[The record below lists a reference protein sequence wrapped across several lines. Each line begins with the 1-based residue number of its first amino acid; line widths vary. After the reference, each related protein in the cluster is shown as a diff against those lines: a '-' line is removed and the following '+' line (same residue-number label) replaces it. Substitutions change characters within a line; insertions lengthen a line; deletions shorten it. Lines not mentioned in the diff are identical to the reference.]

1 MSPQLIFLLLVFAA
15 VVLLAQSLFVS
26 VYSPQRA
33 DTKQLKK
40 HLLSLALKDKSIE
53 KNLLFNNRV
62 AQLPAFIRWLESL
75 PWISDLTYKMEISG
89 SKLLGHQYLAMAL
102 AASVFTFI
110 LLNLLS
116 NDWLFSLLCALLI
129 LLAFH
134 FKLNRDMTLRMEKI
148 EEQFPEAMD
157 VLKRGL
163 QAGYAFSDAI
173 KLVFEEMDGY
183 LADEFKILF
192 NRINFGNDTK
202 TALLNFVKRVPST
215 SAMAFSSAVAI
226 QKSTGGNLAENID
239 KLSKVIRQR
248 FTFKRKIKTLSAEG
262 RLSGWVLVL
271 MPFALFAVLYLS
283 SPSYVAELTATPAG
297 LNLLKWGGAGM
308 LLGIWWIKKLIQIE
322 V

>member
-1 MSPQLIFLLLVFAA
+1 MSPQLLFLLLVFAA
-15 VVLLAQSLFVS
+15 VMLLSQTLFVS

-33 DTKQLKK
+33 DTKQFKK
-40 HLLSLALKDKSIE
+40 HLLSLAFKDKNIE
-53 KNLLFNNRV
+53 KYLLLNGKVN
-62 AQLPAFIRWLESL
+62 QLSPFPRWLESL
-75 PWISDLTYKMEISG
+75 SWVSDLTYKMELSG
-89 SKLLGHQYLAMAL
+89 SKWLGHQYLAL
-102 AASVFTFI
+102 ASIVSMVLGI
-110 LLNLLS
+110 VVWLLS
-116 NDWLFSLLCALLI
+116 NDWLFSFLCILLI
-129 LLAFH
+129 LLIFYI
-134 FKLNRDMTLRMEKI
+134 KLNRGMNNRMEKI

-173 KLVFEEMDGY
+173 KLVFEEMDGH

-192 NRINFGNDTK
+192 NRINFGNDIN
-202 TALLNFVKRVPST
+202 TALLHFVKRVPST

-248 FTFKRKIKTLSAEG
+248 FTFKRRIKTLSAEG

-271 MPFALFAVLYLS
+271 MPFVLFAVLYLS
-283 SPSYVAELTATPAG
+283 SPSYISELTSTPAG

-308 LLGIWWIKKLIQIE
+308 LVGVWWINKLIQIE

>member
-1 MSPQLIFLLLVFAA
+1 MSPQLIFLLLVFIA
-15 VVLLAQSLFVS
+15 VVLLSQSLFVS
-26 VYSPQRA
+26 VYNPQRA

-40 HLLSLALKDKSIE
+40 HLLSLALKDKDIE
-53 KNLLFNNRV
+53 RNLLLNKRV
-62 AQLPAFIRWLESL
+62 EQLPAFTHWLESL
-75 PWISDLTYKMEISG
+75 PWIENLTYKMEISG
-89 SKLLGHQYLAMAL
+89 SKLLGHQYFAL
-102 AASVFTFI
+102 ALASSIVVFFMV
-110 LLNLLS
+110 LLLS
-116 NDWLFSLLCALLI
+116 NDWLFSLICALLI
-129 LLAFH
+129 LLGFH
-134 FKLNRDMTLRMEKI
+134 LKLNRDMSKRMELI
-148 EEQFPEAMD
+148 EEQFPEALD

-173 KLVFEEMDGY
+173 KLVFEEMDGH
-183 LADEFKILF
+183 LADEFKIMF

-248 FTFKRKIKTLSAEG
+248 FTFKRKIRTLSAEG

-283 SPSYVAELTATPAG
+283 SPSYVSELTATPAG
-297 LNLLKWGGAGM
+297 INLLKWGGGGM

>member
-1 MSPQLIFLLLVFAA
+1 MNPQLIFLLLVFAA
-15 VVLLAQSLFVS
+15 VVLLSQTLFVS

-40 HLLSLALKDKSIE
+40 HLLSLALKDKNIE
-53 KNLLFNNRV
+53 KNLLLNNKV
-62 AQLPAFIRWLESL
+62 NKLPPFPRWLESL
-75 PWISDLTYKMEISG
+75 SWISDLTYKMEISG
-89 SKLLGHQYLAMAL
+89 SKLLGHQYLAIAL
-102 AASVFTFI
+102 IVSTIGGIAI
-110 LLNLLS
+110 WLLS
-116 NDWLFSLLCALLI
+116 NDWLFSLLCLLLI
-129 LLAFH
+129 LLGFH
-134 FKLNRDMTLRMEKI
+134 IKLNRDMSNRMEKI

-173 KLVFEEMDGY
+173 KLVFEEMDGH

-192 NRINFGNDTK
+192 NRINFGNDIK

-248 FTFKRKIKTLSAEG
+248 FTFKRRIRTLSAEG

-271 MPFALFAVLYLS
+271 MPFVLFAVLYLS
-283 SPSYVAELTATPAG
+283 SPSYVALLTSTPAG

-308 LLGIWWIKKLIQIE
+308 LVGIWWINKLIQI
-322 V
+322 

>member
-1 MSPQLIFLLLVFAA
+1 MNPQLIFLLLVFAA
-15 VVLLAQSLFVS
+15 VVLLSQTLFVS

-40 HLLSLALKDKSIE
+40 HLVSLALKDKSIE
-53 KNLLFNNRV
+53 TNLLLNNRV
-62 AQLPAFIRWLESL
+62 KKLPPFTRWLESL
-75 PWISDLTYKMEISG
+75 SWISDLTYKMEISG
-89 SKLLGHQYLAMAL
+89 SKLLGHQYLLIAL
-102 AASVFTFI
+102 ISSIVIGMGIWFF
-110 LLNLLS
+110 S
-116 NDWLFSLLCALLI
+116 NDWLFSFLS
-129 LLAFH
+129 AFLVLFGFH
-134 FKLNRDMTLRMEKI
+134 IKLNRDMSNRMEKI

-173 KLVFEEMDGY
+173 KLVFEEMEGD

-192 NRINFGNDTK
+192 NRINFGNDIK

-239 KLSKVIRQR
+239 KLSRVIRQR
-248 FTFKRKIKTLSAEG
+248 FTFKRRIKTLSAEG
-262 RLSGWVLVL
+262 RLSGWILVL

-283 SPSYVAELTATPAG
+283 SPSYVAELTSTPAG
-297 LNLLKWGGAGM
+297 QNLLKWGGAGM
-308 LLGIWWIKKLIQIE
+308 LAGIWWINKLIQIE

>member
-15 VVLLAQSLFVS
+15 VVLLSQTLFVS

-33 DTKQLKK
+33 DTKKLKK
-40 HLLSLALKDKSIE
+40 HLRSLTLKDKNIE
-53 KNLLFNNRV
+53 KNLLLNS
-62 AQLPAFIRWLESL
+62 QISKLSPLLQWLESL
-75 PWISDLTYKMEISG
+75 SWVSDLTYKMELSG
-89 SKLLGHQYLAMAL
+89 SKLLGHQYLVIATMVSL
-102 AASVFTFI
+102 AVGLVVWFF
-110 LLNLLS
+110 S
-116 NDWLFSLLCALLI
+116 NDGFFSFLCFLLI
-129 LLAFH
+129 LLAFN
-134 FKLNRDMTLRMEKI
+134 FKLNRDMNHRMEKI

-173 KLVFEEMDGY
+173 KLVVEEIDGY

-192 NRINFGNDTK
+192 NRINFGNDIK
-202 TALLNFVKRVPST
+202 TALLHFVKRVPST

-248 FTFKRKIKTLSAEG
+248 FTFKRRIKTLSAEG

-271 MPFALFAVLYLS
+271 MPFVLFLVLYLS
-283 SPSYVAELTATPAG
+283 SPGYVSELTATPAG
-297 LNLLKWGGAGM
+297 LTLLKWGGAGM
-308 LLGIWWIKKLIQIE
+308 LLGIWWINKLIQIE

>member
-1 MSPQLIFLLLVFAA
+1 MSPQLIFLLLVFIA
-15 VVLLAQSLFVS
+15 VVLLSQSLFVS
-26 VYSPQRA
+26 VYNPQRA

-40 HLLSLALKDKSIE
+40 HLLSLALKDKDIE
-53 KNLLFNNRV
+53 RNLLLNKRV
-62 AQLPAFIRWLESL
+62 EQLPAFTHWLESL
-75 PWISDLTYKMEISG
+75 PWMANLTYKMEISG
-89 SKLLGHQYLAMAL
+89 SKLLGHQYFAL
-102 AASVFTFI
+102 ALASSILVFFI
-110 LLNLLS
+110 VLLLS
-116 NDWLFSLLCALLI
+116 NDWLFSLICALLI
-129 LLAFH
+129 LFGFH
-134 FKLNRDMTLRMEKI
+134 LKLNRDMSKRMELI
-148 EEQFPEAMD
+148 EEQFPEALD

-173 KLVFEEMDGY
+173 KLVFEEMDGH
-183 LADEFKILF
+183 LADEFKIMF

-248 FTFKRKIKTLSAEG
+248 FTFKRKIRTLSAEG

-283 SPSYVAELTATPAG
+283 SPSYVSELTATSAG
-297 LNLLKWGGAGM
+297 LNLLKWGGGGM

>member
-1 MSPQLIFLLLVFAA
+1 MN
-15 VVLLAQSLFVS
+15 
-26 VYSPQRA
+26 
-33 DTKQLKK
+33 TKQLKK
-40 HLLSLALKDKSIE
+40 HLHSLALKNTGLE
-53 KNLLFNNRV
+53 QTLLLNNKV
-62 AQLPAFIRWLESL
+62 NKLPPFTRWLESL
-75 PWISDLTYKMEISG
+75 PWMIDLTYKMELSG
-89 SKLLGHQYLAMAL
+89 SKLLGHQYLFIAL
-102 AASVFTFI
+102 VVSSI
-110 LLNLLS
+110 LGISILWLS
-116 NDWLFSLLCALLI
+116 NDGLFSLLCFFLVV
-129 LLAFH
+129 LAFH
-134 FKLNRDMTLRMEKI
+134 IKLNRAMNDRMGKI

-173 KLVFEEMDGY
+173 KLVFEEMDGH
-183 LADEFKILF
+183 LADEFKIMF

-239 KLSKVIRQR
+239 KLSKIIRQR
-248 FTFKRKIKTLSAEG
+248 FTFKRKVRTLSAEG

-271 MPFALFAVLYLS
+271 MPFVLFAVLYIS
-283 SPSYVAELTATPAG
+283 APSYVDILLSTPAG

-308 LLGIWWIKKLIQIE
+308 LLGILWIKKLIQIE

>member
-15 VVLLAQSLFVS
+15 VVFLAQSLFVS
-26 VYSPQRA
+26 VYSPQKA
-33 DTKQLKK
+33 DTKQLRK
-40 HLLSLALKDKSIE
+40 HLLSLASTDKNIE
-53 KNLLFNNRV
+53 KNLLLNSKV
-62 AQLPAFIRWLESL
+62 AQLPPFTRGLESL
-75 PWISDLTYKMEISG
+75 PWIANLTYKMEISG
-89 SKLLGHQYLAMAL
+89 SKLLGHQYLAIAL
-102 AASVFTFI
+102 GISLSAFLLIGFI
-110 LLNLLS
+110 S
-116 NDWLFSLLCALLI
+116 KDWLFSALCFLLI

-134 FKLNRDMTLRMEKI
+134 LKLNRDMALRMEKI

-183 LADEFKILF
+183 LADEFKIMF
-192 NRINFGNDTK
+192 NRINFGNDIK

-283 SPSYVAELTATPAG
+283 SPSYVAELTSTPAG

>member
-1 MSPQLIFLLLVFAA
+1 MSPQVTFLLLVFAA
-15 VVLLAQSLFVS
+15 VVLLSQTLFVS

-33 DTKQLKK
+33 NTKQLKK
-40 HLLSLALKDKSIE
+40 HLLSLALQDKNIE
-53 KNLLFNNRV
+53 KNLLLNSKVN
-62 AQLPAFIRWLESL
+62 QLPPFTRWLESL
-75 PWISDLTYKMEISG
+75 PWVSDLTYKMEISG
-89 SKLLGHQYLAMAL
+89 SKLLGHQYLSIAL
-102 AASVFTFI
+102 VVSTVVGTI
-110 LLNLLS
+110 VWLLS
-116 NDWLFSLLCALLI
+116 SDWLFSLLCLFLVLLG
-129 LLAFH
+129 FH
-134 FKLNRDMTLRMEKI
+134 IKLNRAMSERMEKI

-173 KLVFEEMDGY
+173 KLVFEETEGH

-192 NRINFGNDTK
+192 NRINFGNDIK

-248 FTFKRKIKTLSAEG
+248 FTFKRRIRTLSAEG
-262 RLSGWVLVL
+262 RLSGWILVL
-271 MPFALFAVLYLS
+271 MPFALFAVLYLT

-297 LNLLKWGGAGM
+297 LNLLKWGGVGM